1 VVSEL
6 LGIHHVE
13 IDEFSVLIS
22 MSSKFKPTSFGELS
36 LISVAMLK
44 AEKETTK
51 DSAKYIKIKIVVI
64 NMLFFLLININVEL

>member
-51 DSAKYIKIKIVVI
+51 DSAKYIKIKIVII

>member
-1 VVSEL
+1 MVSEL

-51 DSAKYIKIKIVVI
+51 DSAKYIKIKIVII